1 MRLVPMTEADYAAYL
16 ERLLPEYA
24 AEHVRAGNW
33 PAEHA
38 ETMAQAQLQAIL
50 PDGLHTPDH
59 YLYLLRV
66 EGETDPVGQLWLGVM
81 RQGGAPRAFIY
92 DIEIYERF
100 RRRGYATQALQA
112 AEAQARELGLSSIA
126 LHVFG
131 HNTGARA
138 LYEKQGYAVT
148 DVVMAKDL

>member
-1 MRLVPMTEADYAAYL
+1 MRLVPMSEADYTAYL

-33 PAEHA
+33 PAGHA
-38 ETMAQAQLQAIL
+38 EAMAQAQLQAIL
-50 PDGLHTPDH
+50 PDGVHTPDH

-81 RQGGAPRAFIY
+81 RQSGSPRAFIY

-112 AEAQARELGLSSIA
+112 AEDQARELGLNSIA

-138 LYEKQGYAVT
+138 LYEKLGYAVT
-148 DVVMAKDL
+148 DLVMAKDL